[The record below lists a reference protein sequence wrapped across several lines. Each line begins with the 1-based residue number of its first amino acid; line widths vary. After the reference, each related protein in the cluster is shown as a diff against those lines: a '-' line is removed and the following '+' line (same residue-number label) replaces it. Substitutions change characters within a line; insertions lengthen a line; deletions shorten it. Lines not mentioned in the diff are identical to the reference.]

1 MEKFRT
7 KIFQYFITTVK
18 IFNITG
24 QLGTYFLVEAF
35 RRLSS
40 RWLVFKAPN
49 HYDFMHL
56 VTQLETISF

>member
-24 QLGTYFLVEAF
+24 QLGTYFSVEAF
-35 RRLSS
+35 HRLSS

-49 HYDFMHL
+49 HYDFMQL
-56 VTQLETISF
+56 VIQLETISF